1 MFSLEHEAVDKKK
14 AAVLMPTLQELEM
27 AKNDWKD
34 DYALNSMLRK
44 ELRVNFIIYIFH
56 RKKHMELF

>member
-1 MFSLEHEAVDKKK
+1 MFSLEHETIDKKK

-44 ELRVNFIIYIFH
+44 ELRVNFYHIYFH
-56 RKKHMELF
+56 KNENL